1 MFDKIQSFI
10 TSRKSGQRLDY
21 STLSSSEQGQ
31 TDLVARATV
40 ELGLALFRALAA
52 GSPRKNLLL
61 SPLSINTALALA
73 ASAASGETRH
83 EIARCLG
90 LNGNADAALSD
101 IDKLRDDLVRLSQS
115 VSSLL
120 GSRATD
126 ARDMVTDTASGL
138 YETGL
143 DYAQDA
149 EAQVRGM
156 AGDLTKQIE
165 RNPLAAIG
173 IVFGV
178 GYVIGMMRRR

>member
-1 MFDKIQSFI
+1 MATSPKTQKTASSPRRAR
-10 TSRKSGQRLDY
+10 TGGRRPKAGSRKRAAAR
-21 STLSSSEQGQ
+21 STVS
-31 TDLVARATV
+31 
-40 ELGLALFRALAA
+40 
-52 GSPRKNLLL
+52 
-61 SPLSINTALALA
+61 
-73 ASAASGETRH
+73 
-83 EIARCLG
+83 
-90 LNGNADAALSD
+90 GNADAALND

-120 GSRATD
+120 SSRATD
-126 ARDMVTDTASGL
+126 ARDVVTDTASGL

-143 DYAQDA
+143 DYAHDA

-178 GYVIGMMRRR
+178 GYVIGLMRRR